1 MNLDYVLSRKIR
13 DVKEESRWIYLN
25 DMTCN
30 LAKASNKAFEKL
42 KYYSQILKKSQE
54 DNNKVIDKRSD
65 EQIIDDTLNMFK

>member
-1 MNLDYVLSRKIR
+1 
-13 DVKEESRWIYLN
+13 
-25 DMTCN
+25 MTCN

-54 DNNKVIDKRSD
+54 DNNKVVDKRSD